1 MSRRLEAEG
10 RGGVD
15 GLPYIGRQEDVTPAY
30 LVELSPQ
37 PRQEVALGTEPGQ
50 DAEDDPVRIYLRD
63 IGRVCLLSAQNE
75 KSLAREIEE
84 GTHLKRIASLWLAH
98 LGEPPCA
105 ADMALVVLGQLTEAS
120 ASLDA
125 LVEELRLSSGAGLAQ
140 RFSDPVLRVAIDGE
154 IAPELIDSIAE
165 KTAKDPAEARQSIV
179 CLSVVSRLL
188 PPDLI
193 TMVEGRGSLAEV
205 AALISQPAFIESLR
219 PHESSFL
226 GFFDNVMEEAR
237 KAERHLI
244 EANLRLVV
252 SIAKKHIGRGM
263 SLLDLIQEGNIGLIR
278 TVEKFDYRRGYKF
291 STYATWWIRQGI
303 TRGIADQS
311 HTIRIPVHMADNIN
325 KLVRTSRRLLQ
336 EYGRQPTSEEIGKGM
351 DVAPEK
357 VREIIKASLQP
368 ISLETPIGQEQ
379 DSHLAD
385 FVEDSTTLAP
395 PEAAAQELLKGQV
408 GEALLSLSDRERRVM
423 ILRFGLEDGRSR
435 TLEEVGAEFHVTR
448 ERIRQ
453 IEAKALRKLRHPTRS
468 RKLKDYY
475 E

>member
-1 MSRRLEAEG
+1 MRLQSEGAE
-10 RGGVD
+10 GVD
-15 GLPYIGRQEDVTPAY
+15 GLPCLREEEHATPAY
-30 LVELSPQ
+30 LVELSTE
-37 PRQEVALGTEPGQ
+37 PRQEVTLGPDPGL
-50 DAEDDPVRIYLRD
+50 DADDDPVRMYLRD
-63 IGRVCLLSAQNE
+63 IGRVRLLSAQVE

-84 GTHLKRIASLWLAH
+84 GAHLKRIASLWLAH
-98 LGEPPCA
+98 LGEPPRA
-105 ADMALVVLGQLTEAS
+105 ADIALVILGQLADAG

-125 LVEELRLSSGAGLAQ
+125 LVEELRLTSGAGLAE
-140 RFSDPVLRVAIDGE
+140 RFSDPLLRVAIDGE
-154 IAPELIDSIAE
+154 IAPELIDTIAG
-165 KTAKDPAEARQSIV
+165 KTARDPAETGESIV
-179 CLSVVSRLL
+179 CLSVASRLL

-193 TMVEGRGSLAEV
+193 AMVEDRGSPADV
-205 AALISQPAFIESLR
+205 AVLITQPAFVESLR
-219 PHESSFL
+219 GHESSFL
-226 GFFDNVMEEAR
+226 AFFDNIMEGAR
-237 KAERHLI
+237 KAERHLT

-252 SIAKKHIGRGM
+252 SVAKKHIGRGM

-278 TVEKFDYRRGYKF
+278 AVAKFEYRRGYKF

-303 TRGIADQS
+303 TRAIADQS
-311 HTIRIPVHMADNIN
+311 HTIRVPVHMAESIN

-336 EYGRQPTSEEIGKGM
+336 EYGREPTSEEIGRGM

-368 ISLETPIGQEQ
+368 ISLETPIGTEQ

-385 FVEDSTTLAP
+385 FIEDSTTLP
-395 PEAAAQELLKGQV
+395 PVEAASHQLLKEQL
-408 GEALLSLSDRERRVM
+408 EETLLSLSDRERRVVV
-423 ILRFGLEDGRSR
+423 LRFGLEDGKSR
-435 TLEEVGAEFHVTR
+435 TLEEVGKEFQVTR